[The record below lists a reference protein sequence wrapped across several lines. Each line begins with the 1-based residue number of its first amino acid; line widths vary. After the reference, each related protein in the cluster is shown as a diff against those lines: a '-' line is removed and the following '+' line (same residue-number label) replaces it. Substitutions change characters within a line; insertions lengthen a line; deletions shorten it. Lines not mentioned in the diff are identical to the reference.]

1 MTLASF
7 FRLEHSDIVGS
18 PPTKDWEKKKDSHS
32 RISRKSRKISTMDGR
47 SPVSQKVL
55 LSGLSR
61 IPSLN
66 GKMGKLSYNA
76 FVRTG
81 LFDLVGTVTF
91 N

>member
-1 MTLASF
+1 
-7 FRLEHSDIVGS
+7 
-18 PPTKDWEKKKDSHS
+18 
-32 RISRKSRKISTMDGR
+32 MDGR

-55 LSGLSR
+55 LSGISR